1 MILYTKCNFRTRKSD
16 KIRGHPLF
24 DFFKTFKVAVGDDA
38 KKKRVQKRL
47 PLDFF
52 STRNFVSEKEK
63 PKKKNFQKILKT
75 NMYPP
80 KKNDSA
86 APEKQG
92 LNNLL

>member
-1 MILYTKCNFRTRKSD
+1 M
-16 KIRGHPLF
+16 
-24 DFFKTFKVAVGDDA
+24 GDDA

-80 KKNDSA
+80 KKNEPA

-92 LNNLL
+92 LNYLLNIIRILEIYFIKYYQNFRNLFLGNFWFLENS

>member
-1 MILYTKCNFRTRKSD
+1 M
-16 KIRGHPLF
+16 
-24 DFFKTFKVAVGDDA
+24 GDDA

-80 KKNDSA
+80 KKNEPA
-86 APEKQG
+86 TPEKQG
-92 LNNLL
+92 SNYSLYKLLNEICF

>member
-1 MILYTKCNFRTRKSD
+1 M
-16 KIRGHPLF
+16 
-24 DFFKTFKVAVGDDA
+24 GDDA

-80 KKNDSA
+80 KKNEPA

-92 LNNLL
+92 FNNLLYIHWGVYKMGQNQSAQAKNLRKNS